1 MRTKGER
8 GRAGP
13 RGRGLPQAPPR
24 RFAASPARPPSP
36 QTSPVSRGAPALRD
50 PPTHRDPEK
59 LILQRSA
66 QAGTDR
72 RGAPGPGSASALGA
86 QRPGPCRPSRGR
98 AVLVSRGSSNRLPP
112 SALLLLLLLRAAGK
126 QIPISAASA
135 AEDASSRSG
144 GGAARGGRGG
154 QGERRRR
161 ARALGRT
168 RQLCAHPSRG
178 AGPAPDTNGA
188 ESSAEVPEGPV
199 EHGAPLP
206 GRRAGGRHGGA
217 RLPREGGPAFRARRR
232 HHHPRDGGAA
242 GTGLRGVDHAG
253 TPLLEPKLGPHVSGG
268 VAPKAPSSRG
278 AGSLAR
284 LDCDR
289 KEKCSRTAFLTHPPH
304 LRSRVLDLALGVG
317 HGGARVLGGH

>member
-8 GRAGP
+8 GRVGP

-24 RFAASPARPPSP
+24 RVTAFPARPPSP

-98 AVLVSRGSSNRLPP
+98 AVLVSRGSSNRPPSLRPPPLPP
-112 SALLLLLLLRAAGK
+112 PPPPRGRQADSNLCRLSRGVRELAEGGGAAC
-126 QIPISAASA
+126 
-135 AEDASSRSG
+135 G
-144 GGAARGGRGG
+144 GGAARASSAG
-154 QGERRRR
+154 
-161 ARALGRT
+161 ARALERT
-168 RQLCAHPSRG
+168 RQLCAHPPRG

-199 EHGAPLP
+199 ELGAPLP

-217 RLPREGGPAFRARRR
+217 RLPREGGPAFRARRP
-232 HHHPRDGGAA
+232 HPRDGGAA

-253 TPLLEPKLGPHVSGG
+253 TPLHEPKLGPHVRSCG
-268 VAPKAPSSRG
+268 VAPKALSSRS
-278 AGSLAR
+278 AGSVAR
-284 LDCDR
+284 WVCDR
-289 KEKCSRTAFLTHPPH
+289 KEK
-304 LRSRVLDLALGVG
+304 
-317 HGGARVLGGH
+317 